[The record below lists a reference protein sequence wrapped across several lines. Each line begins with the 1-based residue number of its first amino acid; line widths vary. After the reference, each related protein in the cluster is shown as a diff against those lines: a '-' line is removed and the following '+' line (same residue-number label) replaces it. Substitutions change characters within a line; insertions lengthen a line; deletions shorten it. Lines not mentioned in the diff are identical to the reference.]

1 MSNKILQK
9 SSLSVRLLTPEE
21 QIIIAG
27 VHEATTKEGNRPHAF
42 LVINISSLSSTHKYA
57 AVPLRSSIP
66 VKNSKRFG
74 LFVYPD
80 GNHEVTKKDTQG
92 VMSTIECVK
101 CMDYTKLF
109 FTNSNTSGLSTL
121 VTESDEISY
130 YKENS
135 NKIRADIT
143 AYVKKYI
150 ELVSNLDS
158 LTKGQ
163 KTTLYKRYRFSTL
176 PDFHSVLGI
185 NNTTKNEV
193 ISLFNRIND

>member
-1 MSNKILQK
+1 MSSKILQK

-21 QIIIAG
+21 QHIIAG
-27 VHEATTKEGNRPHAF
+27 IHEATTKEGNRPHAF

-57 AVPLRSSIP
+57 AVPLRSSIS
-66 VKNSKRFG
+66 VENSQRFG

-80 GNHEVTKKDTQG
+80 GNHKVTKKDKQG
-92 VMSTIECVK
+92 VISTTECVK

-121 VTESDEISY
+121 VAENDEIAY

-135 NKIRADIT
+135 SKIRANVT

-150 ELVSNLDS
+150 ELVSNLDLLS
-158 LTKGQ
+158 NGQ
-163 KTTLYKRYRFSTL
+163 KQTLYKRYRFSTL

-185 NNTTKNEV
+185 NNATRNDV
-193 ISLFNRIND
+193 ISLFNQIHD